1 MSIPPPSVHDR
12 LTGLKHFLHKIL
24 TYLVYPVYLLV
35 INEEYRMASKVGLLR
50 TMAAAATAFAILLI
64 SAASLRAETTGQR
77 VLRQGKIVIG
87 ISNGAPW
94 GFRGVDGEPEGFHP
108 DLIKAAFKDLGVNQ
122 VELVVTEFGAL
133 IPGLMAQR
141 FDAIAAGLYITPERC
156 ELVAF
161 SDPDL
166 KLADAAL
173 VAKGNP
179 KNVHSYAQIAANP
192 EIKFGVGRGSAT
204 AKNAAAAGVA
214 DINMLLFPDIQSNVS
229 ALLTGRIDV
238 AAFSAPTVARI
249 LSDNNV
255 QGIERA
261 LPFEGL
267 QDRGKER
274 YGYSAIAFRKE
285 DGDLRDMYNSRL
297 KLLKSD
303 GRLASI
309 MAKNGFSD
317 QEAAPDLTS
326 EQICAGQD

>member
-1 MSIPPPSVHDR
+1 MPGE
-12 LTGLKHFLHKIL
+12 L
-24 TYLVYPVYLLV
+24 
-35 INEEYRMASKVGLLR
+35 GLLR
-50 TMAAAATAFAILLI
+50 TIATVATACALLI
-64 SAASLRAETTGQR
+64 GTAASLRAETTAER
-77 VLRQGKIVIG
+77 VLREGKIVIG

-94 GFRGVDGEPEGFHP
+94 GFRGAGGEPEGFHP
-108 DLIKAAFKDLGVNQ
+108 DLIKAAFKGLGVGQ
-122 VELVVTEFGAL
+122 VDIVVTEFGAL
-133 IPGLMAQR
+133 IPGLTAQR
-141 FDAIAAGLYITPERC
+141 FDAIAAGLYITPQRC

-192 EIKFGVGRGSAT
+192 EIRFGIGRGSTT
-204 AKNAAAAGVA
+204 AKNAAAAGVP
-214 DINMLLFPDIQSNVS
+214 DTNMLLFPDIQSNVS

-249 LSDNNV
+249 LSDDNV
-255 QGIERA
+255 EGIERA
-261 LPFEGL
+261 LPFQGL
-267 QDRGKER
+267 QENGKER

-303 GRLASI
+303 GTLADI

-326 EQICAGQD
+326 EQVCAGQD